1 MQHISQ
7 GGTRTQALRQVL
19 HFSPK
24 RGGISSCLKESTAYV
39 IHIAYKFTPLFLLL
53 ALSYSLP
60 LSVPPHLICSA
71 PFPFWPYTLR
81 LCSIPPSFHRP
92 LCLLPCLS
100 PDSLSDRARPC

>member
-7 GGTRTQALRQVL
+7 GGTGTGALRQVL

-39 IHIAYKFTPLFLLL
+39 LHIAYKCTPLFLLL

-60 LSVPPHLICSA
+60 LSVTPHIIRSA

-81 LCSIPPSFHRP
+81 LCFHYSIFS
-92 LCLLPCLS
+92 S
-100 PDSLSDRARPC
+100 ASLSISMSVSRLLVRQG